1 MRRIKALVLGALLV
15 ATSTASMAGGGCLA
29 GRYTYF
35 DDEGQVV
42 GGETVGCP
50 SNSAWGTRTGNSTF
64 AAGCAAES

>member
-1 MRRIKALVLGALLV
+1 MQIARTVFLGAVLV
-15 ATSTASMAGGGCLA
+15 AASSASMAGGGCLA

-35 DDEGQVV
+35 DEAGQVV

-50 SNSAWGTRTGNSTF
+50 SYSGWGEKTGDYEF